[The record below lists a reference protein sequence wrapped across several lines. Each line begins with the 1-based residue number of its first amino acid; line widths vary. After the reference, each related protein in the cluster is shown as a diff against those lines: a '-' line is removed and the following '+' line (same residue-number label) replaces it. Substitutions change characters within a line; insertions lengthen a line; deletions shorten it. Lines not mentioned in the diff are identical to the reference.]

1 MMTTLFF
8 RTWHIIRHEKLLW
21 GLYFIFFTLSEQ
33 WTLAAQALGQAQSL
47 GQWMAF
53 LILFRWLFAV
63 ATQTVTVVLVKRAAS
78 ETPESRPRWRR
89 AILTSWVQTL
99 PLVALSAA
107 LMWPLRNVAFST
119 STPTGRQ
126 ATLLIAL
133 TLTGLLA
140 EWVPIVATVDQ
151 SRMGKTYK
159 RLFGWIFKRA
169 FVVLRMLVMI
179 IVVGFLTIA
188 LAAIADT
195 IPVLGRAFFV
205 PAIMAAGYGC
215 TYVLATETYRLTR
228 TGGSLVDVQV

>member
-1 MMTTLFF
+1 MITTLFF

-47 GQWMAF
+47 WQWAAF

-63 ATQTVTVVLVKRAAS
+63 ATQTVTVVLVKRTAS
-78 ETPESRPRWRR
+78 ETPESHPWWR

-99 PLVALSAA
+99 PFVALSAA

-119 STPTGRQ
+119 STPTGKQ

-133 TLTGLLA
+133 TLTSLLA
-140 EWVPIVATVDQ
+140 EWVPIVTTVDQ
-151 SRMGKTYK
+151 SGMGKTYK

-169 FVVLRMLVMI
+169 FVILRMLVMI
-179 IVVGFLTIA
+179 IVVGFFTIA
-188 LAAIADT
+188 LAAIAGT

-228 TGGSLVDVQV
+228 TGGSLVDIQV